1 METKLK
7 AFFAEFGLTIEM
19 EKIKLFEYYYRL
31 LISENEKYNLTAVT
45 GEDEVIVKHF
55 LDSTAVLLYRDLT
68 DLKAVDIGTG
78 AGFPGIPLKIMVPG
92 LEILL
97 LDSIKKRCQFLERVV
112 RELNF
117 KNVVVL
123 NERAEN
129 VGQQKLYREN
139 FDLTFSRAVAEVRI
153 LLEFHAP
160 LLRVGGEAILFKGPE
175 VDEELKKA
183 ETAAKQLGLGLM
195 DVFHYRLPG
204 NFGERSLVVYKK
216 LKTTPENYPRRP
228 GIPEKRPL

>member
-1 METKLK
+1 MEAKLK
-7 AFFAEFGLTIEM
+7 TFFAEFGLSIEK
-19 EKIKLFEYYYRL
+19 EKIQLFERYYRL

-55 LDSTAVLLYRDLT
+55 LDSTAVLIYRDLT
-68 DLKAVDIGTG
+68 DLNAVDIGTG

-92 LEILL
+92 LKLLL
-97 LDSIKKRCQFLERVV
+97 LDSLKKRCLFLERVV
-112 RELNF
+112 RELNLT
-117 KNVVVL
+117 NVTVI

-129 VGQQKLYREN
+129 LGRQKPFREL
-139 FDLTFSRAVAEVRI
+139 FDVTFSRAVAEVRV

-160 LLRVGGEAILFKGPE
+160 LLRLGGETILFKGPG

-183 ETAAKQLGLGLM
+183 EKAAKQLGMELK
-195 DVFHYRLPG
+195 DVYYYRLPG

-216 LKTTPENYPRRP
+216 LQNTPENYPRRP

>member
-1 METKLK
+1 MEARLK
-7 AFFAEFGLTIEM
+7 TFFAEFGLSIER
-19 EKIKLFEYYYRL
+19 EKIQLFERYYRL

-68 DLKAVDIGTG
+68 DLNAVDIGTG

-92 LEILL
+92 LKLLL
-97 LDSIKKRCQFLERVV
+97 LDSLKKRCQFLERVV

-117 KNVVVL
+117 KNVTVV

-129 VGQQKLYREN
+129 IGRQKPYREI
-139 FDLTFSRAVAEVRI
+139 FDVTFSRAVAEVRV

-160 LLRVGGEAILFKGPE
+160 LLRLGGETILFKGPG
-175 VDEELKKA
+175 VDDELKKA
-183 ETAAKQLGLGLM
+183 EKAAKQLGMELK
-195 DVFHYRLPG
+195 DVYYYRLPG

-216 LKTTPENYPRRP
+216 LQTTPENYPRRP

>member
-7 AFFAEFGLTIEM
+7 TFFTEFGLSIER
-19 EKIKLFEYYYRL
+19 EKIQLFERYYRL

-55 LDSTAVLLYRDLT
+55 LDSTAVLRYRDLT
-68 DLKAVDIGTG
+68 DLRAVDIGTG

-92 LEILL
+92 LKLLL
-97 LDSIKKRCQFLERVV
+97 LDSLKKRCQFLERVV
-112 RELNF
+112 RELNLT
-117 KNVVVL
+117 NVTVI

-129 VGQQKLYREN
+129 IGRQKPFREL
-139 FDLTFSRAVAEVRI
+139 FDVTFSRAVAEVRV

-160 LLRVGGEAILFKGPE
+160 LLRLGGETILFKGPG

-183 ETAAKQLGLGLM
+183 EKAAKQLGMELK
-195 DVFHYRLPG
+195 DVYYYRLPG

-216 LKTTPENYPRRP
+216 LQTTPENYPRRP